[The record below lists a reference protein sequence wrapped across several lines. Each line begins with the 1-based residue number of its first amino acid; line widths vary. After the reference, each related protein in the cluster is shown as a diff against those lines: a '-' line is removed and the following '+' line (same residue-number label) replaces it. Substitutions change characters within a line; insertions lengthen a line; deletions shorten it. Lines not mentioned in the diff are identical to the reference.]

1 MKHKSI
7 PPAVIRKQTRG
18 SDAKKLDYLQ
28 LHLDNI
34 TPVIPTFREAPI
46 YSEECFT
53 TRNHTRVPDLTVTTT
68 GVLIEHDTQKVHGE
82 LSDPNEK
89 TLARNADYMRANIPF
104 IIINS
109 DLAKLNNLDEADL
122 TVYLYYHKLM
132 EIKSKE
138 ELK

>member
-1 MKHKSI
+1 MKHRSI

-18 SDAKKLDYLQ
+18 LDAKKLDYLQ

-34 TPVIPTFREAPI
+34 TPVIPTIREEPLFS
-46 YSEECFT
+46 YLFN
-53 TRNHTRVPDLTVTTT
+53 TRNHLRVPDLTVTTT
-68 GVLIEHDTQKVHGE
+68 GILIEHDTQKIHGE
-82 LSDPNEK
+82 LSDPNKK

-109 DLAKLNNLDEADL
+109 DLAKLNNLDEANL
-122 TVYLYYHKLM
+122 CVYLYYHKLM
-132 EIKSKE
+132 EIKSRE

>member
-7 PPAVIRKQTRG
+7 PPAVIRRQTRG
-18 SDAKKLDYLQ
+18 LDAKKLDYLQ
-28 LHLDNI
+28 LHLENI
-34 TPVIPTFREAPI
+34 TPIIPTVREI
-46 YSEECFT
+46 SHINSMFH
-53 TRNHTRVPDLTVTTT
+53 TRNGTRVPDLTVTTT
-68 GVLIEHDTQKVHGE
+68 GVFIEHDTQIVHGE
-82 LSDPNEK
+82 LSDPNKK

-132 EIKSKE
+132 EIKSRE